1 MTTSTAGS
9 ATVSIRPEPQPIALT
24 TLAADLLFKRP
35 GWKEHWQQYK
45 TTQPA
50 IARRRLPWLINT
62 LLVCWVASQHVALC
76 PVTTQSVDAHLVLVI
91 KGAMPQRGDF
101 VAFRYS
107 GQSFGTHHK
116 GDGILKVV
124 AGLPGDR
131 IDRVGRDFYVG
142 GRFLGHAKE
151 STGMATPSWFYQKQI
166 EWGWAPKPADRPL
179 QATAPCVIP
188 NGFIYAQGTDRDAL
202 DSRYAEM
209 GLVPMASFIGRAVK
223 LF

>member
-1 MTTSTAGS
+1 MTTSNASMS
-9 ATVSIRPEPQPIALT
+9 AANIAPKPIALT

-35 GWKEHWQQYK
+35 GWQQHWQQYK
-45 TTQPA
+45 ETQPA

-62 LLVCWVASQHVALC
+62 ILICWVASQHIALC

-107 GQSFGTHHK
+107 GQSYGTHHK

-124 AGLPGDR
+124 AGLPGDQITR
-131 IDRVGRDFYVG
+131 IGRDFYLG
-142 GRFLGHAKE
+142 QKFLGHAKE
-151 STGMATPSWFYQKQI
+151 STGMATPSWLYQKQI
-166 EWGWAPKPADRPL
+166 DWGWATKPVDRPL
-179 QATAPCVIP
+179 QAAAPGVIP
-188 NGFIYAQGTDRDAL
+188 NGYIYAQGTDKDAL

-209 GLVPMASFIGRAVK
+209 GLVPMGSFIGRAVK